1 MTLAATHPKLSV
13 IVPAYR
19 LAPYIH
25 ECLLSVLAQQ
35 TNFDFEVIVC
45 DDASPDQTLAVIRTL
60 EVFPQLRILHNPQN
74 LGLVGTMRRLLQA
87 ARGQYIAYLDGDD
100 VALPGKL
107 QAQVD
112 HLDQHPS
119 CALVYHES
127 DIFDSQSGQSIRRYT
142 ADYYNAAYIKPQ
154 ATLAD
159 LVRYGTFLQASSIM
173 FRRHAQLLDA
183 LAHGCQ
189 IICDFPWHL
198 RNVGYLQGS
207 IDGLPQVLGRYRVH
221 SQSFGAQTARDMQR
235 RLTVTAELVS
245 ACQQMATFGLDPDII
260 QAGVN
265 HSYWAA
271 ALYFLQRDQAELA
284 QQMLQQPT
292 MDSCIVDPRQP
303 AYVALSHDATQL
315 LQYHRTIHHTT
326 AAAPPAHVATNAVM
340 SPLL

>member
-1 MTLAATHPKLSV
+1 MTLTATTPKLSV

-25 ECLLSVLAQQ
+25 ECLLSILAQQ
-35 TNFDFEVIVC
+35 TNFAFEVLVC
-45 DDASPDQTLAVIRTL
+45 DDASPDQTLAVIQTL
-60 EVFPQLRILHNPQN
+60 AAYPQLRILHNPQN
-74 LGLVGTMRRLLQA
+74 LGLVGTMRRLLQEA
-87 ARGQYIAYLDGDD
+87 KGEYIAYLDGDD

-112 HLDQHPS
+112 YLDNTPE

-127 DIFDSQSGQSIRRYT
+127 DVFDSHTGQSIRRYT
-142 ADYYNAAYIKPQ
+142 ADYYNAAFIKPQ
-154 ATLAD
+154 ASLAD

-173 FRRHAQLLDA
+173 FRRHAHLVAALD
-183 LAHGCQ
+183 HGCQ

-198 RNVGYLQGS
+198 RNVGYLQGR

-235 RLTVTAELVS
+235 RLTVTAELVR
-245 ACQQMATFGLDPDII
+245 ACQQMAEFGLQDDII

-303 AYVALSHDATQL
+303 SYVALRHDAAQL
-315 LQYHRTIHHTT
+315 LLHHRTLKNSTT
-326 AAAPPAHVATNAVM
+326 AATPPNFTVNTM
-340 SPLL
+340 TSPA